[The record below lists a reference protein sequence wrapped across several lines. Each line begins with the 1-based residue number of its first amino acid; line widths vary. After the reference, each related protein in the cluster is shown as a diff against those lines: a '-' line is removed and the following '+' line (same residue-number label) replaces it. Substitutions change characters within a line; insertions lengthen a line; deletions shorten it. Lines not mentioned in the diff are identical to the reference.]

1 LEGGAVITSVAVP
14 PLANQ
19 YYQNN
24 ADHGRLSKWQAK
36 GALKGACRYPPTGGV
51 LENSQGFIKVFV

>member
-1 LEGGAVITSVAVP
+1 MAVP

-24 ADHGRLSKWQAK
+24 ADHGRLPKWQAK